1 MTQPISIITDSTCD
15 IPEAWKQEY
24 EISIVPLTI
33 VFSDQQYLDGVDL
46 TAEEFYKRLPTEK
59 QIPTTSQPTPQLFLD
74 AYKAAATK
82 GAKEIVVFTISSA
95 MSGTFESARLAAEE
109 IDIPVHI
116 VDGKSNSMGLGWQ
129 VIAAA
134 REREIGGGLEKMLI
148 AAEKVRK
155 SIAYYISLDTIDYLY
170 KGGRISDAIKF
181 INSVLKIRP
190 LIYVNHETGT
200 VGASIPARSRR
211 NAIDGMYKEF
221 FKNVD
226 TSKPLHITVLHNAAF
241 EEAKE
246 LAERVIKEFSPKEI
260 FISIVSP
267 VLGVHTGPRAI
278 ALCGYSEA

>member
-33 VFSDQQYLDGVDL
+33 VFSDRQYLDGVDL

-59 QIPTTSQPTPQLFLD
+59 QVPTTSQPTPQLFLD

-95 MSGTFESARLAAEE
+95 MSGTFESARLAAEK

-134 REREIGGGLEKMLI
+134 REREIGGGLEKMLS

-260 FISIVSP
+260 FISIVS
-267 VLGVHTGPRAI
+267 
-278 ALCGYSEA
+278 